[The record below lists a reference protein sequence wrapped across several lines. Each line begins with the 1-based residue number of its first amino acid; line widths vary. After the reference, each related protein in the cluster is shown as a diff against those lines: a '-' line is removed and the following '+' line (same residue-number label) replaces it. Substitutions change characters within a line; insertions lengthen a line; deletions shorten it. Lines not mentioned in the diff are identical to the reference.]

1 MVTERRL
8 LAWHL
13 WSTAIVILRLLLL
26 LLHVICL
33 RRWLL
38 HVLCAWLWLL
48 GTAKGRRRVLLHAW
62 WGLLLCEAAISV
74 GSGLRL
80 ETLRGRVLC
89 EVAQPLDQVV
99 LLELARH
106 LEVIDAI
113 ILRRSIPYFWKSL
126 VK

>member
-1 MVTERRL
+1 MVAERRL
-8 LAWHL
+8 LAWDL
-13 WSTAIVILRLLLL
+13 WSTAIVILRLLL

-48 GTAKGRRRVLLHAW
+48 GTAKGRRRVLLDAW
-62 WGLLLCEAAISV
+62 WGLLLGEAAISV

-80 ETLRGRVLC
+80 ETLRRRVLC

-99 LLELARH
+99 LLELTRH

-113 ILRRSIPYFWKSL
+113 IIRRSISYFWKSL